1 MALKNPSVNQPLVDP
16 HSGLITQAWL
26 RYLIALTTVLNQ
38 IIHLEEAEEPP
49 LVTSTIE
56 GGHF

>member
-1 MALKNPSVNQPLVDP
+1 MALRNPSVNQPLVDP
-16 HSGLITQAWL
+16 SSGVITQAWL

-38 IIHLEEAEEPP
+38 IITLEEAEEPP